1 MASQYLNQFDTKEEM
16 NSAYASG
23 HSDEW
28 VAYCAEDNNI
38 YYNTN
43 LTGNSKYF
51 DDLEYNSENK
61 TLDFYIDD
69 CVKKSIDVSPWWFEK
84 DSYYT
89 REEVNNKLNNLTL
102 PYSSITSTPTT
113 LSGYGITNAVK
124 RITNQINQ
132 TYPAIIVDYSP
143 IYSSCV
149 KIGTIE
155 RYDGR
160 GNFVIDFTYEEND
173 GHKGLCGTAKLIST
187 WDYDVNYSGLTCHQV
202 YSNIQNLNKV
212 FLVQETN
219 FSYGIYFRI
228 PNHTSMSL
236 LIYGSC
242 CNIDIFSEPIKANE
256 SDLTIAYEFTD
267 KLKLDI
273 LTY

>member
-1 MASQYLNQFDTKEEM
+1 MANQYLNQFDTKEEM

-28 VAYCAEDNNI
+28 IAYCAEDNNI

-61 TLDFYIDD
+61 TLDFYIDN

-84 DSYYT
+84 DEYYT

-113 LSGYGITNAVK
+113 LSGYGITNAI
-124 RITNQINQ
+124 RTITNQLNEGSS
-132 TYPAIIVDYSP
+132 AFIVNYSP
-143 IYSSCV
+143 IYSTCV

-155 RYDGR
+155 RSYGR
-160 GNFVIDFTYEEND
+160 GDFVIDFTYEQND
-173 GHKGLCGTAKLIST
+173 YKKGLYGTAKLIST
-187 WDYDVNYSGLTCHQV
+187 WEIEGNYSGLTCHQV

-212 FLVQETN
+212 FLVQEN
-219 FSYGIYFRI
+219 KFRYGIYFRI

-236 LIYGSC
+236 LIYGSD
-242 CNIDIFSEPIKANE
+242 CNIDIFSEPVAATE

-273 LTY
+273 STY